1 MGRLA
6 RRLHDRLNSRLNYR
20 LNHRLD
26 RRLNDRLHSRL
37 RSWLYYYWGLGRR
50 RQAVRFE
57 DDGLPIVFD
66 DGRGWCRCTGVVNAA
81 GRFFDNAHVRS

>member
-6 RRLHDRLNSRLNYR
+6 CRLHDRLNDR

-37 RSWLYYYWGLGRR
+37 YYWGLGRR
-50 RQAVRFE
+50 RQAMRFE
-57 DDGLPIVFD
+57 DDGLAIVFD
-66 DGRGWCRCTGVVNAA
+66 DSGGRCRRAGLVNAA